1 MNNLVC
7 KSMLIIALILTV
19 ISLVTPN
26 WVKETVNI
34 PKTIWSPAMKETIN
48 IGLFSVCA
56 DDQNGTRICSSSNS
70 TSKVKLAR
78 NLIMLSILL
87 LIVALVMNLMS
98 EKNPK
103 NETVK
108 MIGMGCYILGL
119 ISMIVG
125 IVTFTQDVPQS
136 TPDNKYSYDFSYY
149 LAIFSVVL
157 TLGAGICN
165 LVHKNK

>member
-1 MNNLVC
+1 MNNLLC
-7 KSMLIIALILTV
+7 KSMLIIAIILAL

-26 WVKETVNI
+26 WVKESVNI
-34 PKTIWSPAMKETIN
+34 IGVKGTGN
-48 IGLFSVCA
+48 IGLFSACA
-56 DDQNGTRICSSSNS
+56 IEQNGNRIC
-70 TSKVKLAR
+70 TSGNPDSKIKLAR

-87 LIVALVMNLMS
+87 LIVGLVMNLMS
-98 EKNPK
+98 EKDPK
-103 NETVK
+103 NEPVK

-125 IVTFTQDVPQS
+125 IVTFTQDVPTS
-136 TPDNKYSYDFSYY
+136 TPGNKYSYDFSYY
-149 LAIFSVVL
+149 LAIVSVVL